1 MVIEIKNLYFQ
12 YPRKR
17 QVYSNLNLTIE
28 EGAVY
33 ALLGLNGAG
42 KTTLMNL
49 MAGFL
54 IPQQGTCKVLGYES
68 ARREPEMLQEIF
80 LVSDTSE
87 FPNMSVAAFCDLYAE
102 FYPRFD
108 QNFFNHCI
116 SEFIL
121 VPESPLKRLSF
132 GDKRKVMLSFA
143 LATNCRLLLFD
154 EPTNGLDI
162 PSKATFRKLVAS
174 SLDEKQTIIM
184 ATHQVRDL
192 ANLMDRIIIEHRR
205 EIVVNESVERI
216 AKELSFGLTTE
227 QIVNGDLLYK
237 ADSLSPN
244 ETVSVNKT
252 NQPGQ
257 VDIELLFTAAI
268 TIPNKLSQIF
278 TTQKQ
283 MA

>member
-1 MVIEIKNLYFQ
+1 MIEIKNLYFQ

-17 QVYSNLNLTIE
+17 QVYSNLSLDIE

-42 KTTLMNL
+42 KTTMLNL
-49 MAGFL
+49 ISGFL
-54 IPQQGTCKVLGYES
+54 IPQKGTCKVLGYES
-68 ARREPEMLQEIF
+68 FRREPDMLQEIF

-87 FPNMSVAAFCDLYAE
+87 FPNMSIAAFCDLYAD

-108 QNFFNHCI
+108 LEFFNHCI

-121 VPESPLKRLSF
+121 APSSLLKRLSF

-143 LATNCRLLLFD
+143 LATHCRLLLFD

-174 SLDEKQTIIM
+174 SLEEEQTIIM

-192 ANLMDRIIIEHRR
+192 ANLVDRIIIEHRR
-205 EIVVNESVERI
+205 EIVVNESIDRI
-216 AKELSFGLTTE
+216 AEKLSFGLSAD
-227 QIVNGDLLYK
+227 QMVNGDLFYK
-237 ADSLSPN
+237 ADSLNPN

-252 NQPGQ
+252 NQPGP

-268 TIPNKLSQIF
+268 THPQEFSKLFI
-278 TTQKQ
+278 TQKQ
-283 MA
+283 SV

>member
-1 MVIEIKNLYFQ
+1 MIAITNLYFR

-17 QVYSNLNLTIE
+17 QVYSGLNLNIE

-42 KTTLMNL
+42 KTTLLNL
-49 MAGFL
+49 IAGFL
-54 IPQQGTCKVLGYES
+54 IPQQGSCEVMGFES
-68 ARREPEMLQEIF
+68 FRREPAMLQEIF

-87 FPNMSVAAFCDLYAE
+87 FPNMSIAAFCDLYAG

-108 QNFFNHCI
+108 QELFNHCI
-116 SEFIL
+116 SEFTL
-121 VPESPLKRLSF
+121 TPNSLLKRLSF
-132 GDKRKVMLSFA
+132 GDKRKVILSFA
-143 LATNCRLLLFD
+143 LATRCRLLLLD

-162 PSKATFRKLVAS
+162 PSKATFRKLVAA
-174 SLDEKQTIIM
+174 SLNEQQTIIM

-192 ANLMDRIIIEHRR
+192 SNLMDRVIIEHRR
-205 EIVVNESVERI
+205 EIVMNESIDRI
-216 AKELSFGLTTE
+216 AEKLSFGLTADL
-227 QIVNGDLLYK
+227 IVNGDLLYK
-237 ADSLSPN
+237 ADSLNPH

-268 TIPNKLSQIF
+268 THPHELSTILNS
-278 TTQKQ
+278 KNL
-283 MA
+283 AL